1 MHVAIMKFIYLF
13 GFFLISGLLGCV
25 APQQASNLNQRVTQL
40 EMNNSALAAALK
52 RSEAKLAAISS
63 ELESTS
69 DNRLQTHT
77 DVRDRYAELFETVNQ
92 IRMELQALRG
102 KVEEADYAI
111 DKSRQTGTTAVQEQ
125 EARLKRMEEIGLR
138 NKERI
143 DRIEQV
149 LNFEAPKTVTPPTKD
164 PPKPTPSPV
173 KKDLS
178 EVELYDTAK
187 QALDKG
193 EFDAAR
199 DRFNEFIKRFPK
211 SANADNAQFWIG
223 ETYYREKWYEKA
235 IMEYQKVIESYP
247 DGNKV
252 AAALLKQGLSFF
264 NLNEKANS
272 RLILKELIK
281 KYPTSSEAKI
291 AKEKLDTFN

>member
-1 MHVAIMKFIYLF
+1 MKFKYLI
-13 GFFLISGLLGCV
+13 GVFLISGFLGCV

-40 EMNNSALAAALK
+40 EMNNSALATALK

-63 ELESTS
+63 EIDATS
-69 DNRLQTHT
+69 GNRLQTQK

-111 DKSRQTGTTAVQEQ
+111 DKGRQTDITAVQEQ
-125 EARLKRMEEIGLR
+125 EARLNRVEEIGLR

-143 DRIEQV
+143 DRIEQY
-149 LNFEAPKTVTPPTKD
+149 LNFEAPKTVTPPAKD
-164 PPKPTPSPV
+164 MPKTTPSPV

-178 EVELYDTAK
+178 EAELYDTAK